1 MPRRAGQKLT
11 ACIKNMANMDIAER
25 RASQDGKIR
34 RKYNGEPMEFRCS
47 SAPGKNGEKLV
58 LRYLKNDPGILNLD
72 TLITNETVRS
82 QFREIMQRIQ
92 RLQRHAYAEVRDNLL
107 ADLCRPID
115 LLRCKLAMF
124 GATKFDPKS
133 DLWIRITLFQG
144 APLKEQL
151 NPNTADNWLFPSHK
165 NGF

>member
-1 MPRRAGQKLT
+1 MRIGIAQEIQNLKRALPQKRPDKSKL
-11 ACIKNMANMDIAER
+11 NVAE
-25 RASQDGKIR
+25 
-34 RKYNGEPMEFRCS
+34 F
-47 SAPGKNGEKLV
+47 
-58 LRYLKNDPGILNLD
+58 
-72 TLITNETVRS
+72 LITKPK
-82 QFREIMQRIQ
+82 FREIIQRIQ
-92 RLQRHAYAEVRDNLL
+92 SLQRYPYAEIRDNLL

-151 NPNTADNWLFPSHK
+151 NPNTADNWLFPSQK
-165 NGF
+165 SGF